1 MLILLFAAY
10 FFGEQTRDSFNRETR
25 LKIVSVLESMSDE
38 FVPLDNLSFYVTQTQ
53 DIVAIVFIFVCIHF
67 LRIMQEVP
75 YGIGARVMAILK
87 VIPHKDVF
95 PFYVTLIIMI
105 LSFAIGIHF
114 AYANEIVEYRQ
125 LASSFLNVFFASFGD
140 FGIGVED
147 MMDSAETIT
156 YLFVLLLIFLVSL
169 IMMNIFIGVVGSV
182 YEKTEEQ
189 SLEQFETD
197 LDKYYIAN
205 LDEDFRKK
213 ANDCLMEDFEK
224 NVVEGNH
231 LDDDI
236 GNSDEFKKWALK
248 RLS

>member
-1 MLILLFAAY
+1 MFISTSLYHQAY
-10 FFGEQTRDSFNRETR
+10 
-25 LKIVSVLESMSDE
+25 
-38 FVPLDNLSFYVTQTQ
+38 
-53 DIVAIVFIFVCIHF
+53 VCIHF

-231 LDDDI
+231 LDDVFF
-236 GNSDEFKKWALK
+236 G
-248 RLS
+248 